1 MANTSI
7 EKLKELKDEMNKKY
21 QARILKEQSR
31 AKKKAKEELRSHI
44 EYALTGLKLNELR
57 ESENIHLVYG
67 IFELYTKLSDTE
79 KKELGKRSKELE
91 EEFRELRKARYKIE
105 KDKSKKEGI
114 NEE

>member
-7 EKLKELKDEMNKKY
+7 EKLKELKEEMNKKY

-44 EYALTGLKLNELR
+44 EYALTGFKLNELR
-57 ESENIHLVYG
+57 ELEKTNLVYG

-79 KKELGKRSKELE
+79 KNELRKRSKELE
-91 EEFRELRKARYKIE
+91 EEFREIRKARHKVE
-105 KDKSKKEGI
+105 KDESKKEGI